1 MICSTCNKT
10 FKANELYDMFGDG
23 MVYMCKDCAKQWLK
37 TDSSYKRYYPK
48 MYNIIMEGEN

>member
-23 MVYMCKDCAKQWLK
+23 MVYMCKDCARQWLK
-37 TDSSYKRYYPK
+37 TDTSYKRYYPK
-48 MYNIIMEGEN
+48 MYNIIMEGGK